1 MSRPR
6 RERLAV
12 CRIAP
17 IQAKLSEDRCD
28 GVCIGARGAGAVDLT
43 SRETYYFPV
52 MSATLPESV
61 DAWRMVSARRSFQGS
76 LPIAA
81 MPRLCE
87 ALADDAG
94 SADYQLDFGRDDFGT
109 AYVDVR
115 VQAPL
120 WVVCQRTL
128 EPFIMPV
135 KVESRLGLIRL
146 ERDEAALPAGCE
158 PLLVAEDDKLNLID
172 VIEDELLLA
181 LPLVP
186 VNPDSALP
194 EDVKRPSAEA
204 ISAEERPD
212 NPFAVLRELKKK

>member
-1 MSRPR
+1 MAGAVMPLAA
-6 RERLAV
+6 RL
-12 CRIAP
+12 R
-17 IQAKLSEDRCD
+17 S
-28 GVCIGARGAGAVDLT
+28 AGAVDFNWLK
-43 SRETYYFPV
+43 TYYFPV

-81 MPRLCE
+81 MRRLCE
-87 ALADDAG
+87 VLADDAG
-94 SADYQLDFGRDDFGT
+94 VAQYELDFGRDEYGT

-120 WVVCQRTL
+120 WLVCQRTL

-135 KVESRLGLIRL
+135 TVDSRLGMIRS
-146 ERDEAALPAGCE
+146 EREESALPPGCE
-158 PLLVAEDDKLNLID
+158 PLLVAEDDKLSPID

-186 VNPDSALP
+186 VNPDGELP
-194 EDVKRPSAEA
+194 EEVTRPP
-204 ISAEERPD
+204 EEETPTERRPD
-212 NPFAVLRELKKK
+212 NPFAVLRELKKN

>member
-1 MSRPR
+1 MGR
-6 RERLAV
+6 
-12 CRIAP
+12 
-17 IQAKLSEDRCD
+17 
-28 GVCIGARGAGAVDLT
+28 AVDL
-43 SRETYYFPV
+43 SVGETYYFTV

-94 SADYQLDFGRDDFGT
+94 SAQYQLDFGRDEFGT
-109 AYVDVR
+109 AYVEVR

-120 WVVCQRTL
+120 WLVCQRTL
-128 EPFIMPV
+128 EPFVMPV
-135 KVESRLGLIRL
+135 TVDSRLGLIRS
-146 ERDEAALPAGCE
+146 EQEEAALPGGVE
-158 PLLVAEDDKLNLID
+158 PLLVGENDKLSPVD

-186 VNPDSALP
+186 VNPDSAPP
-194 EDVKRPSAEA
+194 EEVTRPPAEA
-204 ISAEERPD
+204 IPAEERPD
-212 NPFAVLRELKKK
+212 NPFAVLRELKNK

>member
-1 MSRPR
+1 MTG
-6 RERLAV
+6 
-12 CRIAP
+12 C
-17 IQAKLSEDRCD
+17 
-28 GVCIGARGAGAVDLT
+28 AVDLT

-81 MPRLCE
+81 MPRLCG

-94 SADYQLDFGRDDFGT
+94 SAQYLLDFGRDEFGT

-120 WVVCQRTL
+120 WLVCQRTL
-128 EPFIMPV
+128 EAFVMPIT
-135 KVESRLGLIRL
+135 VESRLGLIRF
-146 ERDEAALPAGCE
+146 EREEAALPPGCE
-158 PLLVAEDDKLNLID
+158 PLLVAEDGKLNPVD

-186 VNPDSALP
+186 VNPDSTLP
-194 EDVKRPSAEA
+194 EEVTRPPAEDIPA
-204 ISAEERPD
+204 QERPD
-212 NPFAVLRELKKK
+212 NPFAMLRELKNK